1 MFFLS
6 SFYLNRDRSERWL
19 TGWVLTGP
27 YQEYL
32 WRTAGQAATDS
43 ARRRRGF
50 LTDRA
55 SIPPSRR
62 TAALENANLMTRNVS
77 DGRGDRW
84 VKRREQ
90 AQLAALESG
99 CRVAKESGC
108 RVLQASEQR
117 ALQASG

>member
-1 MFFLS
+1 LKLWVFFSFFL
-6 SFYLNRDRSERWL
+6 YLNRDQSERWL
-19 TGWVLTGP
+19 TGSALTGP
-27 YQEYL
+27 YREYP
-32 WRTAGQAATDS
+32 WRTAGQAAKDS

-62 TAALENANLMTRNVS
+62 AAPENANLTTRNVS

-84 VKRREQ
+84 VKKGRDQ

-99 CRVAKESGC
+99 CRVEKASGY
-108 RVLQASEQR
+108 RVLQASE
-117 ALQASG
+117 